1 MKTLIFAAL
10 IAAASAMAATSEHRT
25 TNGVV
30 AVTNTASTAEW
41 RPQAAFV
48 LFAAPT
54 NGTVT
59 ISRTSRGVTVPLARH
74 AFTNAAA
81 VTWIPSADYP
91 IRPGD
96 VLAVSSTVRTATLQ
110 LERNSAP

>member
-1 MKTLIFAAL
+1 MNRLFSVLMLCALGAA
-10 IAAASAMAATSEHRT
+10 AATSEHRT

-54 NGTVT
+54 NGSVT

-74 AFTNAAA
+74 AFSNAAA
-81 VTWIPSADYP
+81 VTWIPSTDYP

-110 LERNSAP
+110 LERNSPP